1 MDNVKNNVYYLK
13 KMLKDIKFIMEN
25 THGITLKELE
35 DNELL
40 CDSVLFR
47 LIQISENSGKLTL
60 EFKSMHKDIPW
71 QAIKGMRNR
80 IVHEYG
86 DVEFDVVHQT
96 VTEDIPEICKKIENL
111 INLQSI

>member
-1 MDNVKNNVYYLK
+1 MDNVKDDSYYLR
-13 KMLKDIKFIMEN
+13 KMLKDISFVMEK
-25 THGITLKELE
+25 TRGITLEELE
-35 DNELL
+35 SNEVL

-47 LIQISENSGKLTL
+47 LIQISENSAKLTPA
-60 EFKSMHKDIPW
+60 FKALHNGIPW

-96 VTEDIPEICKKIENL
+96 ITEDIPAIYEIL
-111 INLQSI
+111 TQFV